1 MMGVGPAQAVEA
13 LWPLGLTAIGAN
25 CGEGVEVI
33 ERVLP
38 PMRAALLKLAGPG
51 SYPLI
56 AKPNAGLPRLVDGE
70 TVYDLGPSELA
81 AYLPRFVDW
90 GAQVIGACCGSS
102 PAHIAALAKAAKL
115 ST

>member
-1 MMGVGPAQAVEA
+1 MMGVTPAQAVET

-38 PMRAALLKLAGPG
+38 EMRAALQELAGAG

-56 AKPNAGLPRLVDGE
+56 AKPNAGLPRLADGK
-70 TVYDLGPSELA
+70 TVFDLGPSELA
-81 AYLPRFVDW
+81 AYLPRFVEW
-90 GAQVIGACCGSS
+90 GAQIVGACCGSS
-102 PAHIAALAKAAKL
+102 PEHIAALAEAAKRAA
-115 ST
+115 